1 MLQRGLE
8 SRSSTSELLCHR
20 DLVAMKLKHLIRWR
34 IFELK
39 RILKVFHPIFL
50 ILRQRSTKLTQLV
63 TSQSRKIKVSDSQS
77 SAIFGKQRGIS
88 SRVTKYPDRLNYLT
102 NGKYILTHLEDLLH
116 FHYLKIHV
124 PFYL

>member
-63 TSQSRKIKVSDSQS
+63 TSQSRKINVSDSQS

-88 SRVTKYPDRLNYLT
+88 SRVTKYPDRLNYLF
-102 NGKYILTHLEDLLH
+102 DASC
-116 FHYLKIHV
+116 LKISLFTEV
-124 PFYL
+124 SLFDKWEIYSYPS